1 MRLVLDTNVVVSGLL
16 WRGTPRLLL
25 ERARERRVELFTSIP
40 LLAELTETLRRSKF
54 ENKVAASLL
63 TVDQIVDGYAALA
76 RLVRPE
82 ATPRISPDP
91 DDDIVIGTALA
102 ARADS
107 IISGDSHLLD
117 LVNFRGIDI
126 VTAAVMVSRIK

>member
-16 WRGTPRLLL
+16 WHGTPRLLL
-25 ERARERRVELFTSIP
+25 EGARERRVELFTSIP

-54 ENKVAASLL
+54 DNKIAASLL

-76 RLVRPE
+76 RLVRPIV
-82 ATPRISPDP
+82 TPRISSDP
-91 DDDIVIGTALA
+91 DDDVVIGTALA
-102 ARADS
+102 AKAES
-107 IISGDSHLLD
+107 IISGDSHLLE
-117 LVNFRGIDI
+117 LMNFRGIDI

>member
-25 ERARERRVELFTSIP
+25 ESARERRVELFTSIP

-54 ENKVAASLL
+54 ENKIAASLL

-102 ARADS
+102 AKADS

-117 LVNFRGIDI
+117 LVDFRGIGI